1 MKVPGCGVPL
11 VVSKTFSALLGN
23 PSQDGVWVS
32 GSIST
37 QWMNSSRLEQNKI
50 TGKFYFEEIGKSL
63 FHYSE
68 TLDLIW

>member
-1 MKVPGCGVPL
+1 MWKTTVLQMMKMTDGVPW

-37 QWMNSSRLEQNKI
+37 QCINSSRL
-50 TGKFYFEEIGKSL
+50 
-63 FHYSE
+63 
-68 TLDLIW
+68 